1 MPLSP
6 STLEQIAA
14 WCATSDGLAAIR
26 SVARSEYFGYDEP
39 GEVHYMEGAGGITSR
54 ERRFLGWFALT
65 YRLKDGRCPAELA
78 AEAIFSGDELVS
90 AIDSIRN
97 SRYVLA
103 MVAMVT
109 PGRGLILK
117 LEDEEFAID
126 NRQLSRMVNRDDAL
140 YAHIVP
146 AGRHMW
152 LVGPGWLQWPIR
164 IMLGMQAALKDFQL
178 SPIELERFLQQRK
191 DSSKDRPKEELPKD
205 SSLKTAVAR
214 MTKAARTEGRQ
225 DLVMTPTQWKKLVL
239 SHMKSSQVNGFI
251 REITERVGEVKMVE
265 ELNSWLGM
273 AMNIWNN
280 TPQPDRE
287 GKSPFELSQEY
298 DMPSGD

>member
-1 MPLSP
+1 MPQA
-6 STLEQIAA
+6 TL
-14 WCATSDGLAAIR
+14 LAAIR
-26 SVARSEYFGYDEP
+26 SAARSEYFGYNEP
-39 GEVHYMEGAGGITSR
+39 GEVHYLEGTGGITSR

-78 AEAIFSGDELVS
+78 AEAFFSGDELIS

-97 SRYVLA
+97 CRYVLV

-117 LEDEEFAID
+117 LEDEEFAIE
-126 NRQLSRMVNRDDAL
+126 NHQLSRMVNRDESL

-146 AGRHMW
+146 AGRHGW

-164 IMLGMQAALKDFQL
+164 ILPGMQAALKDFQL
-178 SPIELERFLQQRK
+178 SPIELERLLQQRK
-191 DSSKDRPKEELPKD
+191 DSYKDLPKEEMPRD
-205 SSLKTAVAR
+205 SSLKAAVDR
-214 MTKAARTEGRQ
+214 MTKSAKAEGHQ

-287 GKSPFELSQEY
+287 GQSPFELSQEY
-298 DMPSGD
+298 NMPSGD